1 VQWTKEQQNAIELP
15 VSDMIVS
22 AAAGSG
28 KTAVM
33 AERILRRLTSDAD
46 FVEIDKILVVT
57 YTSAAASEIKE
68 RIMKKIMERL
78 ETEENPRLSNQ
89 LLKLPYAHISTIHSF
104 CLDLI
109 RKYFYLLGID
119 PAVKICDQTDVNIM
133 KKSAAEMVMDNHY
146 NADDSLFTS
155 LVSDYSD
162 KRDSS
167 IGELLIAI
175 YDFSRTMPDSE
186 AWLASLYE
194 SYNDN
199 SPQALKFL
207 LDCTSLAGNCLIKKY
222 DAMLDI
228 CEHNDEC
235 EITRNFLIAE
245 RAKICD
251 ALSHS
256 SYSATKQAFDNITY
270 ENWRSAK
277 CPESLRTTLKK
288 KRDDAKKFAEN
299 SIIKKYLCLSEDA
312 IIADNAHVAS
322 YVKKLSELASELG
335 VIYDGLKRE
344 KNTIDFSDFEHLA
357 LSLLRNPDGSPSDIA
372 LSVAADFE
380 EIYIDEYQDCN
391 NIQNTIFE
399 CISGRNLGRPNVFCV
414 GDMKQSIYSFRDS
427 NPLLFR
433 DKCDNYPLYDGAIVH
448 ECNKIFLNQNFR
460 SRDSILRFVNSVFFQ
475 IMSLDCG
482 ELNYDAN
489 EMLNYGGGYNDDN
502 PDIDAIDLAIIDRS
516 NTFGDSYDPDYKS
529 ELSATE
535 AEAVYVGKKIQKL
548 ISSGYMLHD
557 KKNNETRKCT
567 YRDIVILM
575 RSAATPGP
583 VFERVLSEMGIPVYS
598 DKGAPYFETAEIR
611 FLMSLLKVIDNPDDD
626 IALASVMKNPVFGF
640 DENMLLK
647 IRLSSRKS
655 SYYDCIRQYALSQTN
670 SLSDKV
676 NSFITRIN
684 EYYAKSRYM
693 DTDEFL
699 SYIINDLGYYTLL
712 SLSPDSKLK
721 IANVRYL
728 LKKAREFEL
737 NNYRG
742 IYSFVRFVE
751 NYGRETIAESAKIL
765 SSNDN
770 VVRIM
775 SIHKSKGLEFPVVFL
790 SDLGRQF
797 NTRDITS
804 KIVMHKE
811 LGMGIESVYRN
822 IGARFNTANMLAI
835 KRKILFETVSE
846 ELRVLYVALTRPMEK
861 LIMTAS
867 VKDGAA
873 LLSSAE
879 DAVCRE
885 GEAIDPYLVLSSNRF
900 INILLYAMIRSSG
913 FPKAVNSSYKH
924 VICDGCRYNV
934 NLINISEI
942 QHSAEKTPSE
952 NWQSKYD
959 GPTSHYDSIAES
971 LSHVYSHASSVV
983 LPANMTVTEI
993 KRLSAGDDEGYSL
1006 FDDANLA
1013 IPNEFGIHD
1022 RLWGASLGSL
1032 VHFCMEKLDFS
1043 CIESQADITEQLNA
1057 LKEKGLISD
1066 AELQAIDTSAI
1077 FGFIQS
1083 DIGARMKAHIATLQ
1097 KEYSFKYLADASLI
1111 FTSQSDD
1118 KIVVQGT
1125 VDAFFEDDDGCLVIV
1140 DYKTDKVPSDGSGVI
1155 ADRYRTQLDYY
1166 AHALEAVFGKKV
1178 KEKLLYLFD
1187 TGETINI
1194 TN

>member
-1 VQWTKEQQNAIELP
+1 
-15 VSDMIVS
+15 
-22 AAAGSG
+22 
-28 KTAVM
+28 
-33 AERILRRLTSDAD
+33 
-46 FVEIDKILVVT
+46 
-57 YTSAAASEIKE
+57 
-68 RIMKKIMERL
+68 
-78 ETEENPRLSNQ
+78 
-89 LLKLPYAHISTIHSF
+89 
-104 CLDLI
+104 
-109 RKYFYLLGID
+109 
-119 PAVKICDQTDVNIM
+119 
-133 KKSAAEMVMDNHY
+133 
-146 NADDSLFTS
+146 
-155 LVSDYSD
+155 
-162 KRDSS
+162 
-167 IGELLIAI
+167 
-175 YDFSRTMPDSE
+175 
-186 AWLASLYE
+186 
-194 SYNDN
+194 
-199 SPQALKFL
+199 
-207 LDCTSLAGNCLIKKY
+207 
-222 DAMLDI
+222 
-228 CEHNDEC
+228 
-235 EITRNFLIAE
+235 
-245 RAKICD
+245 
-251 ALSHS
+251 
-256 SYSATKQAFDNITY
+256 
-270 ENWRSAK
+270 
-277 CPESLRTTLKK
+277 
-288 KRDDAKKFAEN
+288 
-299 SIIKKYLCLSEDA
+299 
-312 IIADNAHVAS
+312 
-322 YVKKLSELASELG
+322 
-335 VIYDGLKRE
+335 
-344 KNTIDFSDFEHLA
+344 
-357 LSLLRNPDGSPSDIA
+357 
-372 LSVAADFE
+372 
-380 EIYIDEYQDCN
+380 
-391 NIQNTIFE
+391 
-399 CISGRNLGRPNVFCV
+399 
-414 GDMKQSIYSFRDS
+414 
-427 NPLLFR
+427 
-433 DKCDNYPLYDGAIVH
+433 
-448 ECNKIFLNQNFR
+448 
-460 SRDSILRFVNSVFFQ
+460 
-475 IMSLDCG
+475 
-482 ELNYDAN
+482 
-489 EMLNYGGGYNDDN
+489 
-502 PDIDAIDLAIIDRS
+502 
-516 NTFGDSYDPDYKS
+516 
-529 ELSATE
+529 
-535 AEAVYVGKKIQKL
+535 
-548 ISSGYMLHD
+548 
-557 KKNNETRKCT
+557 
-567 YRDIVILM
+567 
-575 RSAATPGP
+575 
-583 VFERVLSEMGIPVYS
+583 
-598 DKGAPYFETAEIR
+598 
-611 FLMSLLKVIDNPDDD
+611 
-626 IALASVMKNPVFGF
+626 
-640 DENMLLK
+640 
-647 IRLSSRKS
+647 LSSRKTS
-655 SYYDCIRQYALSQTN
+655 FYECIKHYALSGAN
-670 SLSDKV
+670 SLSDKI
-676 NSFITRIN
+676 NSFINKIN

-699 SYIINDLGYYTLL
+699 SYIINDLCYYTFL
-712 SLSPDSKLK
+712 SLSPDSDLK

-1043 CIESQADITEQLNA
+1043 CIESQAGITEQLNA

-1066 AELQAIDTSAI
+1066 AELQAIDASAI

>member
-1 VQWTKEQQNAIELP
+1 MQWTKEQQNAIELP

-33 AERILRRLTSDAD
+33 AERILRRLTSDDD
-46 FVEIDKILVVT
+46 FVDIDKILVVT

-68 RIMKKIMERL
+68 RVMKKIMEKL
-78 ETEENPRLSNQ
+78 EEEENPRLSNQ

-109 RKYFYLLGID
+109 RKYFYILGID

-133 KKSAAEMVMDNHY
+133 KKAAAEKVLDNHY
-146 NADDSLFTS
+146 NSDDAIFAS

-162 KRDSS
+162 KRDNSVA
-167 IGELLIAI
+167 ELLISI

-186 AWLASLYE
+186 AWLASLHN

-199 SPQALKFL
+199 SPQALEFL
-207 LDCTSLAGNCLIKKY
+207 LHCTSLAGNYLIKKY
-222 DAMLDI
+222 DAMLEMCGNNEDTQ
-228 CEHNDEC
+228 
-235 EITRNFLIAE
+235 ITRNFLTAE

-256 SYSATKQAFDNITY
+256 SYSAIREAFDNISY

-277 CPESLRTTLKK
+277 CPESLRTALKK
-288 KRDDAKKFAEN
+288 KRDEAKKFAEN

-312 IIADNAHVAS
+312 IIADNAHVAA

-335 VIYDGLKRE
+335 EIYAEAKRE

-357 LSLLRNPDGSPSDIA
+357 LSLLRNSDGSPSDIA
-372 LSVAADFE
+372 LGVASDFE

-399 CISGRNLGRPNVFCV
+399 CISGSNLGRPNVFCV

-433 DKCDNYPLYDGAIVH
+433 DKCDNFPLYDGASVH
-448 ECNKIFLNQNFR
+448 ESNKIFLNKNFR
-460 SRDSILRFVNSVFFQ
+460 SRDSILRFVNSVFSQ

-489 EMLNYGGGYNDDN
+489 EMLNYGEGYIDVN
-502 PDIDAIDLAIIDRS
+502 PDIDAIDLAIIDSS

-535 AEAVYVGKKIQKL
+535 AEAVYVGQKIQKL
-548 ISSGYMLHD
+548 ISSGYMLYD

-567 YRDIVILM
+567 YKDIVILM
-575 RSAATPGP
+575 RSVASPGP
-583 VFERVLSEMGIPVYS
+583 VFERILTEMGIPVYS
-598 DKGAPYFETAEIR
+598 DKGAPYFETAEIC

-647 IRLSSRKS
+647 MRLSSRKTS
-655 SYYDCIRQYALSQTN
+655 FYECIKHYALSGAN
-670 SLSDKV
+670 SLSDKI
-676 NSFITRIN
+676 NSFINKIN

-699 SYIINDLGYYTLL
+699 SYIINDLYYYTFL
-712 SLSPDSKLK
+712 SLSPDSDLK

-728 LKKAREFEL
+728 LKKAREFEK

-742 IYSFVRFVE
+742 IYSFVHFVE
-751 NYGRETIAESAKIL
+751 NYGREAIAESAKIL
-765 SSNDN
+765 SANDN

-797 NTRDITS
+797 NTRDITA
-804 KIVMHKE
+804 KFVMHKE
-811 LGMGIESVYRN
+811 LGIGIESVYRS

-835 KRKILFETVSE
+835 KRKLLFEMVSE

-873 LLSSAE
+873 LLSSSE
-879 DAVCRE
+879 DAVRYE
-885 GEAIDPYLVLSSNRF
+885 GKSIDPYLILSSNRF
-900 INILLYAMIRSSG
+900 INILLYAITRSAS
-913 FPKAVNSSYKH
+913 FPRPVNSSYRH
-924 VICDGCRYNV
+924 ILRDGCRYNID
-934 NLINISEI
+934 LLNISEI
-942 QHSAEKTPSE
+942 QHSAKKTPSE
-952 NWQSKYD
+952 NWQTKYD
-959 GPTSHYDSIAES
+959 APTSHYDSIAES
-971 LSHVYSHASSVV
+971 LSYSYGHASSVV
-983 LPANMTVTEI
+983 LPTNMTVTEI
-993 KRLSAGDDEGYSL
+993 KRLSAADDGIYSP
-1006 FDDANLA
+1006 FDDVTLA
-1013 IPNEFGIHD
+1013 APTEFGSRD

-1043 CIESQADITEQLNA
+1043 CIASHSDVTEQLDA
-1057 LKEKGLISD
+1057 LRENGQISD
-1066 AELQAIDTSAI
+1066 TEFEAIDTSAI
-1077 FGFIQS
+1077 YKFIKS
-1083 DIGARMKAHIATLQ
+1083 DIGSRMKAHISSLQ

-1111 FTSQSDD
+1111 FDTQSDD

-1125 VDAFFEDDDGCLVIV
+1125 VDAFFEDDDGAIVIV
-1140 DYKTDKVPSDGSGVI
+1140 DYKTDKVPPQGSGVI
-1155 ADRYRTQLDYY
+1155 AERYRTQLDYY
-1166 AHALEAVFGKKV
+1166 AHALEVVFGKKV

-1187 TGETINI
+1187 TGETVNV
-1194 TN
+1194 